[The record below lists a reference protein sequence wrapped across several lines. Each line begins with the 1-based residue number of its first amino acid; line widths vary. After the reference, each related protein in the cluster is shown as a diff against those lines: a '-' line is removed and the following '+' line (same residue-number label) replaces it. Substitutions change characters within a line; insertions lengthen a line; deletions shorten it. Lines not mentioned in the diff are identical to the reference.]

1 MATRK
6 KRQNPF
12 ITFMGKFR
20 KTNKGKYDF
29 KQMGREAGKAWH
41 KVKGGAYFDNSKYDD
56 PCGYVSEA
64 KAWVR
69 LHPTDPDASNFED
82 HTTPL
87 GKELLKNEIACVNK
101 RQIKKAG
108 RRTQKRRR

>member
-12 ITFMGKFR
+12 ITFMGKCR

-41 KVKGGAYFDNSKYDD
+41 KVKGGAGGAMSKACIED
-56 PCGYVSEA
+56 VSSSACAAEMN
-64 KAWVR
+64 K
-69 LHPTDPDASNFED
+69 
-82 HTTPL
+82 
-87 GKELLKNEIACVNK
+87 EIALNAGELGASPK
-101 RQIKKAG
+101 ARALLGIKG
-108 RRTQKRRR
+108 GRRTQNRRTQKRRR